1 MNASAE
7 HLNPESGDDD
17 LLTIHNLQVEA
28 RTDDCWQPI
37 VNKVDLTLRRG
48 EVLGLIGESGAGKT
62 TVGLA
67 AMGYTRSG
75 CRISG
80 GTIHFDGIDRQSEI
94 MGIQP

>member
-7 HLNPESGDDD
+7 HLNPGSSNDV
-17 LLTIHNLQVEA
+17 LLTICNLQVDA
-28 RTDDCWQPI
+28 RTNDCWEPI

-80 GTIHFDGIDRQSEI
+80 GTIHFDGIDLVDI
-94 MGIQP
+94 K

>member
-7 HLNPESGDDD
+7 HLNPGSSNDV
-17 LLTIHNLQVEA
+17 LLTICNLQVDA
-28 RTDDCWQPI
+28 RTNDSWQPI

-80 GTIHFDGIDRQSEI
+80 GTIHFDGIDLVDIKEK
-94 MGIQP
+94 